1 LRKKQRATRN
11 LEAVAEKIRL
21 YFAAKDAAREKAL
34 RLSREI
40 IRYSANAIRAV
51 HRREETN
58 AEQLLSSARSLLK
71 ELERDVL
78 RKQNDLVH
86 AGFVHDAQKEF
97 AEASTTLALV
107 TGKPLPGPET
117 LGVSYPAYLNGLGE
131 AVGELRR
138 YLLDSL
144 RRNDL
149 SRCEELL
156 AIMDDIY
163 SVLITM
169 DFPDGITYG
178 LRRTSDAVRG
188 ILEKTRGDLTLV
200 LRQKELE
207 DKLGRISDR
216 KPGVF

>member
-1 LRKKQRATRN
+1 MRKKQRATKN
-11 LEAVAEKIRL
+11 LETLAEKSRL
-21 YFAAKDAAREKAL
+21 YFSAKDAAREKAL

-40 IRYSANAIRAV
+40 IRYSANAIRAI
-51 HRREETN
+51 HRQEKVN
-58 AEQLLSSARSLLK
+58 AEQLLVSAHALLR
-71 ELERDVL
+71 ELANDVL
-78 RKQNDLVH
+78 QKHDDLVH

-107 TGKPLPGPET
+107 TGKPLPEPEA

-163 SVLITM
+163 AVLITM

-207 DKLGRISDR
+207 EKLEQILKEKR
-216 KPGVF
+216 

>member
-1 LRKKQRATRN
+1 LRKKQRATKN
-11 LEAVAEKIRL
+11 LEAVAEKTRL
-21 YFAAKDAAREKAL
+21 YFSAKDAAREKAL
-34 RLSREI
+34 RLSRDI

-51 HRREETN
+51 HRQEKVN
-58 AEQLLSSARSLLK
+58 AEQLLVSAHALLR
-71 ELERDVL
+71 ELANDVL
-78 RKQNDLVH
+78 QKHDDLVH

-107 TGKPLPGPET
+107 TGKPLPEPEA

-163 SVLITM
+163 AVLITM

-188 ILEKTRGDLTLV
+188 ILERTRGDLTLV

-207 DKLGRISDR
+207 EKLEQILKEKR
-216 KPGVF
+216 

>member
-1 LRKKQRATRN
+1 MRKKQRATKN

-21 YFAAKDAAREKAL
+21 YFSAKDAAREKTL

-51 HRREETN
+51 HRQEETS
-58 AEQLLSSARSLLK
+58 AEQLLNSARSLLQ
-71 ELERDVL
+71 ELGREVL
-78 RKQNDLVH
+78 QKHVDLVH

-107 TGKPLPGPET
+107 MGKPLPEPEA

-163 SVLITM
+163 AVLMTM
-169 DFPDGITYG
+169 DFPDGVTYG

-188 ILEKTRGDLTLV
+188 ILERTRGDLTLV

-207 DKLGRISDR
+207 DKLTQILE
-216 KPGVF
+216 KKK

>member
-1 LRKKQRATRN
+1 LRKKQSATKN
-11 LEAVAEKIRL
+11 LEAIADKIRL
-21 YFAAKDAAREKAL
+21 YFSAKDAAREKAL
-34 RLSREI
+34 RLSREV

-51 HRREETN
+51 HRQEEAS
-58 AEQLLSSARSLLK
+58 AEQILNSARVLLK
-71 ELERDVL
+71 ELADDVL
-78 RKQNDLVH
+78 RNNGEFAH

-97 AEASTTLALV
+97 AEASTTLAIV
-107 TGKPLPGPET
+107 AGEPLPEPEA

-131 AVGELRR
+131 AVGEMRR

-156 AIMDDIY
+156 ATMDDIY
-163 SVLITM
+163 SVIMTM
-169 DFPDGITYG
+169 DFPEGVTYG

-188 ILEKTRGDLTLV
+188 ILERTRGDLTLV

-207 DKLGRISDR
+207 DKLEQRPKKER
-216 KPGVF
+216 

>member
-1 LRKKQRATRN
+1 LRKKQRATKN
-11 LEAVAEKIRL
+11 LETLAEKSRL
-21 YFAAKDAAREKAL
+21 YFSAKDAAREKAL

-51 HRREETN
+51 HRQEKVN
-58 AEQLLSSARSLLK
+58 AEQLLVSAHALLR
-71 ELERDVL
+71 ELANDVL
-78 RKQNDLVH
+78 QKHDDLVH

-107 TGKPLPGPET
+107 TGKPLPEPEA

-163 SVLITM
+163 AVLITM
-169 DFPDGITYG
+169 DFPEGITYG

-207 DKLGRISDR
+207 EKLEQILKEKR
-216 KPGVF
+216 